1 MTLNPPMHM
10 SYLVMSASL
19 RDGSLNTR
27 LARLAADIIADSG
40 ASVDFS
46 SMEEFEAPSFDA
58 DVERDEGLPVGA
70 DRFRQRLEATDA
82 FVVSSPEYNASMPGV
97 LKNTIDWVSRFS
109 PQPFNERQGL
119 LLSASPS
126 MGGGNRGLWAL
137 RVPFEH
143 LGARMYPD
151 MFSLAQAHQAFGDDG
166 RLVDAQLQ
174 SRLEATISGFTELV
188 EATKHYPCAKT
199 AWFEY
204 LGEHPDHSFDRV
216 EVPAAS

>member
-1 MTLNPPMHM
+1 MTMKPPMQM

-19 RDGSLNTR
+19 RDGSLNMR
-27 LARLAADIIADSG
+27 LARLAADIIVDSG
-40 ASVDFS
+40 AIVEFS
-46 SMEEFEAPSFDA
+46 SMGEFEAPSFDA
-58 DVERDEGLPVGA
+58 DVERDEGLPAGA
-70 DRFRQRLEATDA
+70 SRFRERLEATDA

-119 LLSASPS
+119 LMSASPS

-174 SRLEATISGFTELV
+174 GRLEATISGFTELV
-188 EATKHYPCAKT
+188 EAAKHYPCAKT

-216 EVPAAS
+216 DVPKAS